1 MTFLLALF
9 NRNWTRIPMSP
20 PNATGAA
27 QVHAIITGASD
38 AKPEPPRPLMREL
51 PPADPFPIEAL
62 GDVLADAARAI
73 HDRIQAPIAICGQS
87 VLAAATLAVQG
98 FANVEL
104 PMQHSKPLSSFFVSV
119 AATGERKSAVDQEA
133 LWPVR
138 KREAA
143 LRESYD
149 AERLSYENDNEA
161 WKKARDAAIKSKGVK
176 GNRVQMKTALDALGP
191 APLRPLEPMLTFE
204 EPTFEGLCKLL
215 TVGWPSVGIFA
226 PEGGQFIGGHGMSDD
241 AKLRTA
247 AGLSAVW
254 DGAPIKRVRAQDGF
268 TVLPGRRVAVH
279 LMAQPD
285 VAAIWLNDRLLAE
298 QGLLSR
304 VLVTAPGL
312 ASGTRMWKEPSADS
326 DAAIKHYGARLLD
339 IFERPLPLQ
348 PGTRN
353 ELAPRT
359 LPLSSSARRLWTAF
373 YDHVEIRAG
382 ADGELE
388 PIRGLANKLPEH
400 AARIAGVLT
409 LVRNIEAG
417 TIECAM
423 EAGIALA
430 QHYAAEALRL
440 FGASRIN
447 PGLKEA
453 QQLLCWL
460 QVIWREPRVSL
471 PNIYQRGPNSIRD
484 KARAQRAASILE
496 DHGWLVADPRGGE
509 IEGAFRREVWNI
521 VRE

>member
-1 MTFLLALF
+1 
-9 NRNWTRIPMSP
+9 MSP
-20 PNATGAA
+20 PNITGAA
-27 QVHAIITGASD
+27 QVHAIIAGSPD

-51 PPADPFPIEAL
+51 PPADPFPVEAL
-62 GDVLADAARAI
+62 GDVLADAATAI

-104 PMQHSKPLSSFFVSV
+104 PMQQAKPLSSFFVSV
-119 AATGERKSAVDQEA
+119 AATGERKSAVDHEA

-143 LRESYD
+143 LRKSYD

-161 WKKARDAAIKSKGVK
+161 WQKARDAAVRSRGVK
-176 GNRVQMKTALDALGP
+176 GNRAQMKAALDELGP
-191 APLRPLEPMLTFE
+191 APPRPLEPVLTFE

-215 TVGWPSVGIFA
+215 PFAPPSVGIFA

-247 AGLSAVW
+247 AGLSVVW

-268 TVLPGRRVAVH
+268 TVLRGRRIAMH

-285 VAAIWLNDRLLAE
+285 VASIWLNDRLLAE

-304 VLVTAPGL
+304 VLVTAPEL
-312 ASGTRMWKEPSADS
+312 ASGTRIWKEPSAES
-326 DAAIKHYGARLLD
+326 DVTIKGYGARLLD
-339 IFERPLPLQ
+339 IFEQPLPIQ
-348 PGTRN
+348 AETRG

-359 LPLSSSARRLWTAF
+359 LPLSSSAKRLWTAF
-373 YDHVEIRAG
+373 YNHVEIRIG
-382 ADGELE
+382 TGGELE

-409 LVRNIEAG
+409 LVSDIEAG
-417 TIECAM
+417 IIEGNAM

-430 QHYAAEALRL
+430 QHYAAEAIRL
-440 FGASRIN
+440 FGASRISAD
-447 PGLKEA
+447 LKEA
-453 QQLLCWL
+453 QRLLTWL
-460 QVIWREPRVSL
+460 HVTWHQPRVSL
-471 PNIYQRGPNSIRD
+471 PDIYQRGPNSIRD
-484 KARAQRAASILE
+484 KARAQRAASILD

-509 IEGAFRREVWNI
+509 IEGTFRRKVWNI